1 MLAERYHL
9 VRWVE
14 EDAFSVVPDS
24 HVSRIEGGAEA
35 DCTVKWK
42 WSVTTAKWWL
52 QVKKTAVTINH
63 GSNDS
68 H

>member
-1 MLAERYHL
+1 MLAECYHL

-35 DCTVKWK
+35 DCTVKWGK
-42 WSVTTAKWWL
+42 ACHRGEIVASG
-52 QVKKTAVTINH
+52 KTNCGNYQPWIK
-63 GSNDS
+63 
-68 H
+68 